1 MKFVRKWQGLGARVI
16 ENVIIDSAE
25 QNYIRDL
32 QAKFAKERLPAVI
45 GSYKATI
52 KERIDMN
59 VILLSSG
66 KLLFNDTQGGRAA
79 LDAFKQATWKE
90 DAVGKERKDENE
102 PWNDKLDS
110 IEYGQTRHMKAL
122 RRSAEAKV

>member
-1 MKFVRKWQGLGARVI
+1 VKFRQEK
-16 ENVIIDSAE
+16 
-25 QNYIRDL
+25 
-32 QAKFAKERLPAVI
+32 LPAVI

-59 VILLSSG
+59 IVLLSRG
-66 KLLFNDTQGGRAA
+66 KLIFNDTTGGKAA

-90 DAVGKERKDENE
+90 GAVGKERKDENE

-110 IEYGQTRHMKAL
+110 IEYGQTMHMNAL
-122 RRSAEAKV
+122 IGYATSVRNVRY